1 MKQDKKKKGQQAIDE
16 RYSLQTY
23 DGLLHATEDLF
34 NRYMVP
40 CKNPVDVE
48 QIKGASV
55 LLREARGILDSR
67 RRSNPKPAA
76 SEEDEE
82 RSFDLTPTGPFAVF
96 QGGTK

>member
-1 MKQDKKKKGQQAIDE
+1 MPKKDKTAQQSIDE
-16 RYSLQTY
+16 RYSLQSY

-40 CKNPVDVE
+40 NRNPVDAE
-48 QIKGASV
+48 QIKSASI

-67 RRSNPKPAA
+67 RRANPKPAA
-76 SEEDEE
+76 AEDDKE
-82 RSFDLTPTGPFAVF
+82 RTFDLTPNGPFAVF